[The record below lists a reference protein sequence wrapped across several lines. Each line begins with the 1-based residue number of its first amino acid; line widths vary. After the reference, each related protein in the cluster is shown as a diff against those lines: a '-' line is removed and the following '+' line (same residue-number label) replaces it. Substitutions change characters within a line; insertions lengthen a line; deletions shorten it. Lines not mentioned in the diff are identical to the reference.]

1 MTGPTPSH
9 TLWHVRCRP
18 DTSSEDH
25 RLVLD
30 LLAGFTPL
38 VQPLPPT
45 AGLAQVKGR
54 LRLFGVDAG
63 ELAQQFR
70 VRALLQT
77 GIDTHIGVADT
88 WATAATASARVG
100 RSGVLH
106 LPDHRAVETFLAPL
120 PIDALHG
127 IGPAQ
132 ASQLRAYGLHTVA
145 ALAAMDETVVCRILG
160 GKAGRILRNRARGI
174 DPRAVAVARMPESTS
189 TSFGFDHGMLDP
201 VLVRAAL
208 LDLAVELG
216 DRIRS
221 RAQIARGLTLAVR
234 LAGGATAQRTKR
246 LPQPSAHTEDLRV
259 GTLRLLDAMAFQR
272 ARIRRLTLIAEDLRP
287 ADEGPGTQL
296 SLDQAREMRL
306 RLEPVV
312 DRINAKYGRRLA
324 GPASAYRHAS

>member
-1 MTGPTPSH
+1 MIPAPTH
-9 TLWHVRCRP
+9 TLWHIRCRP
-18 DTSSEDH
+18 DTSPEDH
-25 RLVLD
+25 RHVLD

-38 VQPLPPT
+38 VQPLPPL
-45 AGLAQVKGR
+45 AALAQVKGS

-63 ELAQQFR
+63 ELAHRFR
-70 VRALLQT
+70 VQALVQV
-77 GIDTHIGVADT
+77 GVDTHIGVADT

-100 RSGVLH
+100 PSGVLH
-106 LPDHRAVETFLAPL
+106 LPDHRAVERFLGPL
-120 PIDALHG
+120 PVQALHG

-132 ASQLRAYGLHTVA
+132 AAQLEAYGLHTIG

-160 GKAGRILRNRARGI
+160 GKAGRTLRNRARGI
-174 DPRAVAVARMPESTS
+174 DPRAVAVHRMPESTS
-189 TSFGFDHGMLDP
+189 ASFAFDRDMYDP

-208 LDLAVELG
+208 LDLAVTLA

-221 RAQIARGLTLAVR
+221 REQVARGLTLTVR

-246 LPQPSAHTEDLRV
+246 LPALSAHTDDLRT

-296 SLDQAREMRL
+296 SLDQARENRL

-324 GPASAYRHAS
+324 GPAGAYRRAS